1 MMPATSAVPAAMPWV
16 VMEPSSGTALPRI
29 AGLTTRMYAIA
40 KKVTIPPR
48 IS

>member
-1 MMPATSAVPAAMPWV
+1 MPWV
-16 VMEPSSGTALPRI
+16 VMEPSLGTALPRI